1 MKAKRA
7 VPDPEPAD
15 VDERFNRIAAASLE
29 VFSEYSFQDATTD
42 EIARRAR
49 VSKRD
54 IYSRFPSKH
63 DILLAA
69 IRIVLQADEDSLTEI
84 VSFTRESTSLR
95 ERLEVIA
102 LALINQVLSRV
113 TGSLTRIIL
122 SESFNQPQIGSLYFE
137 KWYASRTELI
147 SAVLAH
153 HTADPRERSARRSD
167 TSQAAK
173 HFVALVIHL
182 PQMMASVGMRDSW
195 NSKLVQT
202 HVKSAVKC
210 FLDAY
215 PMLPNH

>member
-1 MKAKRA
+1 MKPK
-7 VPDPEPAD
+7 PTDPEPVDA
-15 VDERFNRIAAASLE
+15 DERFDRIAAAALD

-54 IYSRFPSKH
+54 IYSRFSSKH
-63 DILLAA
+63 DILLAV
-69 IRIVLQADEDSLTEI
+69 IRIVLQADEEGLTEV

-95 ERLEVIA
+95 ERLEVIG

-113 TGSLTRIIL
+113 TGSLTRVVL
-122 SESFNQPQIGSLYFE
+122 SEAFNQPQIGSLYFE
-137 KWYASRTELI
+137 KWYANRTELV
-147 SAVLAH
+147 SGVLAH
-153 HTADPRERSARRSD
+153 HTADRREHSARPLD

-202 HVKSAVKC
+202 HAKSAVRC

-215 PMLPNH
+215 PILPDD